1 MLLGFGVPECVLNM
15 GRNSEQSDLTK
26 SGNYRGCLESH
37 ALRGRRGER
46 EERAGRRVRLPDF
59 WRTKEANW

>member
-1 MLLGFGVPECVLNM
+1 MSIKMGDERPVGQLRLGE
-15 GRNSEQSDLTK
+15 
-26 SGNYRGCLESH
+26 
-37 ALRGRRGER
+37 GER